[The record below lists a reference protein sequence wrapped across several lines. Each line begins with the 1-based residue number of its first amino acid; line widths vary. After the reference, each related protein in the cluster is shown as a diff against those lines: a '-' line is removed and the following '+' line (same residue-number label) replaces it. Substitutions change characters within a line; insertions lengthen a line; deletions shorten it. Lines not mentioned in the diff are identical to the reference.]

1 MPQERRSKLAEFLA
15 HNGMDVATAESLL
28 EAQRKLGGLP
38 HCDLVCADAELR
50 DGSWRE
56 LLEFL
61 LSTHKHCEMVVCSR
75 LADEQLWA
83 EVIQCGAFDLIPE
96 PWDRNEV
103 LRIIR
108 SALESHY
115 TDRFS
120 RGVQRAG

>member
-1 MPQERRSKLAEFLA
+1 
-15 HNGMDVATAESLL
+15 
-28 EAQRKLGGLP
+28 
-38 HCDLVCADAELR
+38 
-50 DGSWRE
+50 
-56 LLEFL
+56 
-61 LSTHKHCEMVVCSR
+61 MVVCSR